1 MINLFQHQRL
11 YLASLQKEFFLIVCE
26 KELSI
31 MVKMVKVYQ
40 IFFYR
45 YKTYNILNTYAMYF
59 NSQIIF

>member
-11 YLASLQKEFFLIVCE
+11 YLAPLQKKFFLIVCE

-40 IFFYR
+40 IFFY
-45 YKTYNILNTYAMYF
+45 KFKFYNILNTYAMYF
-59 NSQIIF
+59 NS

>member
-11 YLASLQKEFFLIVCE
+11 YLAPLQKEIFLIVCE

-45 YKTYNILNTYAMYF
+45 YKFYNILNTYAMYF
-59 NSQIIF
+59 NS